1 MDQPSVRRRVKAVYH
16 GGALHPLEPLPLSE
30 DEQVEVTVEPA
41 PTMKA
46 QDVLELA
53 AHVYRGL
60 GEQVIAEVE
69 AIALDRQHFS
79 RHPA

>member
-1 MDQPSVRRRVKAVYH
+1 
-16 GGALHPLEPLPLSE
+16 
-30 DEQVEVTVEPA
+30 
-41 PTMKA
+41 MKA

-79 RHPA
+79 RHPV